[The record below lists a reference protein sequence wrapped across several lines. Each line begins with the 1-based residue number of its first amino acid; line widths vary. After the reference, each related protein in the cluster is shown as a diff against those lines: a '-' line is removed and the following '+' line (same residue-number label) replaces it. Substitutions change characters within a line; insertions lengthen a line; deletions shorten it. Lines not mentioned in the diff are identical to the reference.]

1 MKKIIAISA
10 GRSDYDRYY
19 PILNGL
25 KKSKKAKLFI
35 YLTQSNYNP
44 KFGTKLQTIKKKFLT
59 IKSNT
64 KTKIFNDSSN
74 QMIKNL
80 CLDINNLS
88 NHIKKIK
95 PDLFLVMGDR
105 YEMLMGPLIA
115 MPYNIPIIHFFGGA
129 ITEGAIDELVRHGVT
144 KMSHYHFVLLNQ
156 YRNRLIN
163 LGEESWRVKTIGMP
177 SLTKNIKNK
186 IPKNSFLEKYN
197 LSKPYA
203 ILTFHPVT
211 LEINKINI
219 QISSLVKAIK
229 KSKLKIIMTYPN
241 ADPEFNKIIKKFKQ
255 AFKDKNKFLMVKN
268 LGQKNYFNI
277 LNTADLMIGNSSSGI
292 VEAASFN
299 LPVVNIGSRQ
309 TGKFK
314 PKNVIDT
321 GYNYKDILKGIKK
334 AMNKNFKKSL
344 KNLRN
349 PYESKMNINNIIK
362 LILRVNR
369 SDKYLKKK
377 FIDIK

>member
-1 MKKIIAISA
+1 
-10 GRSDYDRYY
+10 
-19 PILNGL
+19 
-25 KKSKKAKLFI
+25 
-35 YLTQSNYNP
+35 
-44 KFGTKLQTIKKKFLT
+44 
-59 IKSNT
+59 
-64 KTKIFNDSSN
+64 
-74 QMIKNL
+74 
-80 CLDINNLS
+80 
-88 NHIKKIK
+88 
-95 PDLFLVMGDR
+95 
-105 YEMLMGPLIA
+105 
-115 MPYNIPIIHFFGGA
+115 
-129 ITEGAIDELVRHGVT
+129 
-144 KMSHYHFVLLNQ
+144 MSHYHFVLLNQ

-344 KNLRN
+344 KNLKN
-349 PYESKMNINNIIK
+349 PYESKMNISNIIK

-377 FIDIK
+377 FIDIR

>member
-1 MKKIIAISA
+1 
-10 GRSDYDRYY
+10 
-19 PILNGL
+19 
-25 KKSKKAKLFI
+25 
-35 YLTQSNYNP
+35 
-44 KFGTKLQTIKKKFLT
+44 
-59 IKSNT
+59 
-64 KTKIFNDSSN
+64 
-74 QMIKNL
+74 MIKNL

-377 FIDIK
+377 FIDIR

>member
-44 KFGTKLQTIKKKFLT
+44 EFGTKLQTIKKKFLT

-344 KNLRN
+344 KNLKN
-349 PYESKMNINNIIK
+349 PYESKMNISNIIK

>member
-1 MKKIIAISA
+1 
-10 GRSDYDRYY
+10 
-19 PILNGL
+19 
-25 KKSKKAKLFI
+25 
-35 YLTQSNYNP
+35 
-44 KFGTKLQTIKKKFLT
+44 
-59 IKSNT
+59 
-64 KTKIFNDSSN
+64 
-74 QMIKNL
+74 
-80 CLDINNLS
+80 
-88 NHIKKIK
+88 
-95 PDLFLVMGDR
+95 
-105 YEMLMGPLIA
+105 
-115 MPYNIPIIHFFGGA
+115 
-129 ITEGAIDELVRHGVT
+129 
-144 KMSHYHFVLLNQ
+144 
-156 YRNRLIN
+156 
-163 LGEESWRVKTIGMP
+163 
-177 SLTKNIKNK
+177 
-186 IPKNSFLEKYN
+186 
-197 LSKPYA
+197 
-203 ILTFHPVT
+203 
-211 LEINKINI
+211 
-219 QISSLVKAIK
+219 
-229 KSKLKIIMTYPN
+229 MTYPN

-377 FIDIK
+377 FIDIR

>member
-115 MPYNIPIIHFFGGA
+115 MPYNIPIIHFSV
-129 ITEGAIDELVRHGVT
+129 ER
-144 KMSHYHFVLLNQ
+144 LLKVQ
-156 YRNRLIN
+156 
-163 LGEESWRVKTIGMP
+163 
-177 SLTKNIKNK
+177 
-186 IPKNSFLEKYN
+186 
-197 LSKPYA
+197 
-203 ILTFHPVT
+203 
-211 LEINKINI
+211 
-219 QISSLVKAIK
+219 
-229 KSKLKIIMTYPN
+229 
-241 ADPEFNKIIKKFKQ
+241 
-255 AFKDKNKFLMVKN
+255 
-268 LGQKNYFNI
+268 
-277 LNTADLMIGNSSSGI
+277 
-292 VEAASFN
+292 
-299 LPVVNIGSRQ
+299 
-309 TGKFK
+309 
-314 PKNVIDT
+314 
-321 GYNYKDILKGIKK
+321 
-334 AMNKNFKKSL
+334 
-344 KNLRN
+344 
-349 PYESKMNINNIIK
+349 
-362 LILRVNR
+362 
-369 SDKYLKKK
+369 
-377 FIDIK
+377 